1 MVTQTNKM
9 GLEINERKT
18 KFMLVSRKPYNEN
31 KYVKLGAY
39 NFERMTVCIF
49 AKLQQIKTN

>member
-1 MVTQTNKM
+1 M

-31 KYVKLGAY
+31 EYVKLGAH
-39 NFERMTVCIF
+39 NFERLEDCIYILTKF
-49 AKLQQIKTN
+49 